1 MTTGR
6 STVAPHPFTPD
17 PDIGPAHDGRLT
29 CLTCRMLGRRDDARH
44 TMPVVP
50 EQAEHLRRYGED
62 L

>member
-29 CLTCRMLGRRDDARH
+29 CLTCRMLGKRDDARH
-44 TMPVVP
+44 TMPIVP